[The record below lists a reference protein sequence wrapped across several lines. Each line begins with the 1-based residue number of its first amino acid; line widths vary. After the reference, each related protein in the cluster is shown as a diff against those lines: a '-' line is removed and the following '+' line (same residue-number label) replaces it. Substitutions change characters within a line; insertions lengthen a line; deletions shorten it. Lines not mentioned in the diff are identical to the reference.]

1 MATKKPHSRKGQGTN
16 VGACSPWLLSDLGL

>member
-16 VGACSPWLLSDLGL
+16 AGVGSPWSLSDLGL